1 MFADNKLVTDSN
13 TGESES
19 GFSVECQRR
28 RRPSPFEKL
37 LVVVV
42 VCAVLAGRGEPG
54 AATINSLREER
65 HSSAR
70 GAPSDRRQNR

>member
-1 MFADNKLVTDSN
+1 M
-13 TGESES
+13 
-19 GFSVECQRR
+19 ECQRR
-28 RRPSPFEKL
+28 LRPSPFEKL
-37 LVVVV
+37 LVVVVV